1 MKETK
6 GLREERF
13 ANDDEGNENA
23 NQEELENGT
32 QNFIQKNSTLIII
45 VSVVIIGIVG
55 FMYWNNSQEATKTA
69 EANLLLSRILPEFE
83 NNNFDNAL
91 LGNTAINYSG
101 EKVLGLKAI
110 AEEYKGTSTG
120 AIAAVLAG
128 NSLMLTDKYE
138 EAKEYFEKALSS
150 NSDLVSV
157 GAHAGIAACYEY
169 ENKQDEAA
177 NHYES
182 AASLA
187 DTPQIK
193 ERYNFFAGL
202 AYSVSGKKN
211 KALQLFENIA
221 KENNG
226 TEFTDLA
233 KSEMARLGTII
244 E

>member
-6 GLREERF
+6 GLKNERF
-13 ANDDEGNENA
+13 ANDEDINDEA
-23 NQEELENGT
+23 NQDELENGT

-45 VSVVIIGIVG
+45 VSAVIIAIVG
-55 FMYWNNSQEATKTA
+55 FMYWTNTQNAAKTA

-91 LGNTAINYSG
+91 TGQTTIQYSG

-110 AEEYKGTSTG
+110 AEDYKGTGTG
-120 AIAAVLAG
+120 EIAAILAG
-128 NSLMLTDKYE
+128 NSLLLTEKYA
-138 EAKEYFEKALSS
+138 EAKEFFEMALSS

-157 GAHAGIAACYEY
+157 GANAGLGVCFEK
-169 ENKQDEAA
+169 ENKFDEAA
-177 NHYES
+177 KHYET
-182 AASLA
+182 AASLTS
-187 DTPQIK
+187 TPQIK
-193 ERYNFFAGL
+193 ERYNFFAAM
-202 AYSVSGKKN
+202 AYSESGKKD
-211 KALQLFENIA
+211 KAMQLFDIIA